1 MRRRSSVAGSV
12 WMSVS
17 STRIRPAVGSMM
29 RLTIL
34 RSVVFPQPEGPRR
47 TTSWPS
53 STVSEQSSTAG
64 RPATPY
70 RLTTC
75 SKMTALMASPAL
87 GEQALLP
94 QEGAGHLLGVL
105 ALDIR
110 LVVEFGDGLTRDA
123 PGQDAK
129 DLRQVGVGLQG
140 VVAHHRG
147 QVVRRRVVLGI
158 AQHDE
163 VVPRDGRIGRERLH
177 HVAAA
182 GQQRL
187 VADAARAVD
196 LDELLGREVAV
207 DLLYAGQPVGAA

>member
-1 MRRRSSVAGSV
+1 MRRRSSVAASV

-53 STVSEQSSTAG
+53 STLSEQSSTAG
-64 RPATPY
+64 RPPAPY

-94 QEGAGHLLGVL
+94 QEGARHLLGVL
-105 ALDIR
+105 ALDVR
-110 LVVEFGDGLTRDA
+110 LVVELGDGRARDA
-123 PGQDAK
+123 LGQDAE

-140 VVAHHRG
+140 VVAHDRG

-163 VVPRDGRIGRERLH
+163 AVPRDGRVGRERLH
-177 HVAAA
+177 HVAA
-182 GQQRL
+182 
-187 VADAARAVD
+187 
-196 LDELLGREVAV
+196 
-207 DLLYAGQPVGAA
+207 

>member
-1 MRRRSSVAGSV
+1 MRRRSSVAASV

-34 RSVVFPQPEGPRR
+34 KSVVFPQPEGPRR

-53 STVSEQSSTAG
+53 STTSEQSSTAG
-64 RPATPY
+64 RPPAPY

-94 QEGAGHLLGVL
+94 QEGARHVLGVL
-105 ALDIR
+105 ALDVR
-110 LVVEFGDGLTRDA
+110 LVVELGDDLARDA
-123 PGQDAK
+123 LGQDAE
-129 DLRQVGVGLQG
+129 DLRQVGVCVQG

-147 QVVRRRVVLGI
+147 QVVRRRVVPGV

-163 VVPRDGRIGRERLH
+163 VVPRDGRVGRERLH
-177 HVAAA
+177 HVAGA
-182 GQQRL
+182 GQHSL
-187 VADAARAVD
+187 VAEAASDVEI
-196 LDELLGREVAV
+196 DEILGREVDV
-207 DLLYAGQPVGAA
+207 YFL